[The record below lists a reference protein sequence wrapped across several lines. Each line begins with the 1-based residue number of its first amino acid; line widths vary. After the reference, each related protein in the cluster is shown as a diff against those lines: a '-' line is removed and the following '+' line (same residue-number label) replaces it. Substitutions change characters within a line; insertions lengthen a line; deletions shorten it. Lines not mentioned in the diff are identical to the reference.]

1 MLSVRPEAIRLA
13 EKTPQDAALSGL
25 VTHRIFLGS
34 SAEYVVDV
42 PGLGDLL
49 VSTAGEA
56 GGKHFDIGGEVAIT
70 IDPAAPHVFSQH
82 GQPQA

>member
-13 EKTPQDAALSGL
+13 EKNRKDAALSGL

-42 PGLGDLL
+42 R
-49 VSTAGEA
+49 A
-56 GGKHFDIGGEVAIT
+56 
-70 IDPAAPHVFSQH
+70 
-82 GQPQA
+82 